1 MTKNE
6 AIDFLLDISYSMGST
21 DMEHWNDKT
30 GEKVREAISCLL
42 QQSYSDEEKK
52 KELLSEVYD
61 IIYTEGYEQAL
72 KDKIP

>member
-21 DMEHWNDKT
+21 AMKKWNDKT

-42 QQSYSDEEKK
+42 QQPCSDEERKN
-52 KELLSEVYD
+52 ELLSEVYD
-61 IIYTEGYEQAL
+61 MIYTEGYEQAL